1 MQALSERNNLKIIEG
16 TAPFSLLLFKNGVQF
31 IKTLT
36 KLAYDMFER
45 SIQLSKDQ
53 SAFLFGARGVGKT
66 TLLKSLPWLQ
76 DALMI
81 NLLEAKHE
89 NYFARNP
96 DALTQIVQA
105 LPDTQPYVII
115 DEIQKLP
122 KLLDIIHNLI
132 ETTNK
137 RFILTGS
144 SAKKL
149 RHGGANLLAGRALL
163 YHLYPLTYIEA
174 GEQFNL
180 FNAVQYGMLPKLFDL
195 TSELEKQLFLE
206 SYVNLYLKEEVWA
219 EKYVRDLAPF
229 RYFLE
234 VAAQCNGKKIN
245 VSNIACDVGVS
256 SHTVQ
261 DYFSIL
267 EDTLIGYYLYP
278 FQHSFRKRLSKKPKF
293 YFFDTGV
300 VRALM
305 GLIEMPLVESTS
317 AFGDVFEHFIINQC
331 LQLASYHHRNYRFSY
346 LCTKD
351 DAEIDLVVERPGK
364 KTLFIEIK
372 SAKTVESRH
381 LTTLKTLAHD
391 FIECEAVCLSRES
404 FIKKIDDVLVYPWEI
419 GIKHYFS

>member
-1 MQALSERNNLKIIEG
+1 
-16 TAPFSLLLFKNGVQF
+16 
-31 IKTLT
+31 
-36 KLAYDMFER
+36 MFER
-45 SIQLSKDQ
+45 LMQFSEKQ

-81 NLLEAKHE
+81 NLLEAKNE
-89 NYFARNP
+89 NHFARNP
-96 DALTQIVQA
+96 DALGEIVRA

-122 KLLDIIHNLI
+122 KLLDIVHDLI
-132 ETTNK
+132 ETTHK
-137 RFILTGS
+137 IFILTGS

-163 YHLYPLTYIEA
+163 YHLYPFTYLEV
-174 GEQFNL
+174 EEKFNL
-180 FNAVQYGMLPKLFDL
+180 SHAVQYGMLPKLFEL
-195 TSELEKQLFLE
+195 TSDLEKQLFLE
-206 SYVNLYLKEEVWA
+206 TYVNLYLKEEVWA

-245 VSNIACDVGVS
+245 FSNIAQDVGVS
-256 SHTVQ
+256 DYIVR

-267 EDTLIGYYLYP
+267 EDTLIGYYLHP

-305 GLIEMPLVESTS
+305 GLTELSLMESTS
-317 AFGDVFEHFIINQC
+317 AFGDAFEHFIINQC
-331 LQLASYHHRNYRFSY
+331 IQLASYRHRNYRFSY
-346 LCTKD
+346 LATKD
-351 DAEIDLVVERPGK
+351 DAEIDLVVERPGQK
-364 KTLFIEIK
+364 PLFIEIK
-372 SAKTVESRH
+372 SAAMVEARH
-381 LTTLKTLAHD
+381 LSTLKSLAHD
-391 FIECEAVCLSRES
+391 FGDCEVICLSRDLY
-404 FIKKIDDVLVYPWEI
+404 IKNIDNVQVYPWAI
-419 GIKHYFS
+419 GVKKYFFDK